1 MSLPILKCDY
11 CGIILE
17 TRGNLYIDC
26 GCPASVQARA
36 VEREQAK
43 HFAAAQKI
51 TFDEARQKN
60 KVPIRG
66 K

>member
-1 MSLPILKCDY
+1 MVLPILKCEY
-11 CGIILE
+11 CGAVLE
-17 TRGNLYIDC
+17 TRGNLYVDC
-26 GCPASVQARA
+26 GCPALVQARA

-43 HFAAAQKI
+43 HFATAKKT

-60 KVPIRG
+60 KVPIRD